1 MASDTSFYSGV
12 VLIAVIILIITLIW
26 LGIELSKA
34 KEAKDFPPSFG
45 TCPDYWVQHGNS
57 CQIPLNRHPNNKGIF
72 AVGGSS
78 LLLEQSNTPGIDTTT
93 NTIDMTNPGWKTA
106 GKSEKCNKQGWASNY
121 GVVWDGISN
130 YNKC

>member
-34 KEAKDFPPSFG
+34 KESKDFPPTFG
-45 TCPDYWVQHGNS
+45 TCPDYWVQDGNT
-57 CQIPLNRHPNNKGIF
+57 CHIPLNKHPNNKGIF
-72 AVGGSS
+72 AAGGSS
-78 LLLEQSNTPGIDTTT
+78 LLLNPSNTPGIDLGDH
-93 NTIDMTNPGWKTA
+93 TIDMTNAGWKTS
-106 GKSEKCNKQGWASNY
+106 GKTEKCNKRSWASDNDL
-121 GVVWDGISN
+121 VWDGINN